1 MYSHLLSDDAS
12 LCTCSSCLWLCCLDP
27 MYISALSDA
36 LETPSE
42 FSSVPIL
49 VADPL
54 VLPSSCEPRFWGNTL
69 HRIYLSPERLPCSR
83 DLAIRVTTTRNIRT
97 RFPNTSNILEAD
109 LTTREG
115 CETEKE
121 YLIGIFHQLQ
131 LRQTLHARFCHITC
145 CIERNIEH
153 ELLVTQWDS
162 LKVAWILLKEARERL
177 SREEVG
183 QASTSQ

>member
-1 MYSHLLSDDAS
+1 
-12 LCTCSSCLWLCCLDP
+12 
-27 MYISALSDA
+27 MYISALPCA
-36 LETPSE
+36 LGTPSE

-49 VADPL
+49 VADEL
-54 VLPSSCEPRFWGNTL
+54 VLPLLVHHDPRANTL
-69 HRIYLSPERLPCSR
+69 YRTLSPERLPRNR

-97 RFPNTSNILEAD
+97 RFPNHRTKLEAD

-121 YLIGIFHQLQ
+121 YLIGIFHQLR

-153 ELLVTQWDS
+153 ELLVAQWDS
-162 LKVAWILLKEARERL
+162 LKVAWILLKEALERL
-177 SREEVG
+177 GGREAG
-183 QASTSQ
+183 QASTSRQ